1 MTANL
6 NKYQELDGKVI
17 KIENDLKKSDERKK
31 LVKVKVFLDDVDAT
45 LAKME
50 QRAGELVGS
59 YNGCERRIAEL
70 ANEIHEYETMS
81 LDEAD
86 EAEVNYLQGKT
97 QKLRDQLRGIEKDG
111 ETISSEIEKLSRD
124 FDAFKEK
131 VSSAKK
137 EYARGKEKFDAL
149 KAKVKPEVDA
159 IREEMKGLEG
169 DIQSDYLDA
178 YKKGRKEKLYPVFVP
193 IVSGNCGGCGMDLA
207 LSIISEIETKQFTKC
222 EHCGKLIY
230 KQ

>member
-1 MTANL
+1 MTTNL

-17 KIENDLKKSDERKK
+17 KIENDLKRSEERKK
-31 LVKVKVFLDDVDAT
+31 LVKVKVFLDDVDVT
-45 LAKME
+45 LQKME

-70 ANEIHEYETMS
+70 ASEIKEYEEMS
-81 LDEAD
+81 LEGSD
-86 EAEVNYLQGKT
+86 EAEINYLQSKT

-111 ETISSEIEKLSRD
+111 ETIASEIEKLSKE
-124 FDAFKEK
+124 FDSFKEK

-137 EYARGKEKFDAL
+137 EYIANKEKFDII
-149 KAKVKPEVDA
+149 KGKVKPEVDA
-159 IREEMKGLEG
+159 IRAEMKKIEG
-169 DIQSDYLDA
+169 DIDTEFLEA

-193 IVSGNCGGCGMDLA
+193 LVGGNCGGCGMDLA
-207 LSIISEIETKQFTKC
+207 LSIISEINTHEFTKC

-230 KQ
+230 KV

>member
-1 MTANL
+1 MTTNL
-6 NKYQELDGKVI
+6 NKYQDLDGKVI
-17 KIENDLKKSDERKK
+17 KIENDLKRSDERKK
-31 LVKVKVFLDDVDAT
+31 LVKVKVFLDDVDGT

-59 YNGCERRIAEL
+59 YNGCERRMGELGGEIAE
-70 ANEIHEYETMS
+70 YEAMN
-81 LDEAD
+81 LDGSD
-86 EAEVNYLQGKT
+86 EAEVNYLQNKT

-111 ETISSEIEKLSRD
+111 ETIAGEIEKLSRD

-131 VSSAKK
+131 VSGAKK

-149 KAKVKPEVDA
+149 KSKVKPEVDA
-159 IREEMKGLEG
+159 IKEEMKKIEG
-169 DIQSDYLDA
+169 DIPQEYLEA

-193 IVSGNCGGCGMDLA
+193 LVSGNCGGCGMDLA
-207 LSIISEIETKQFTKC
+207 LSIISEIEINKFTKC

>member
-1 MTANL
+1 MTTNL

-31 LVKVKVFLDDVDAT
+31 LVKVKVFLDDVDVT
-45 LAKME
+45 LTKME

-59 YNGCERRIAEL
+59 YNGCERRMGEL
-70 ANEIHEYETMS
+70 ANEIEEYEAMN
-81 LDEAD
+81 LDGSD
-86 EAEVNYLQGKT
+86 EAEINYLQGKT

-111 ETISSEIEKLSRD
+111 ETISGEIEKLSRD

-149 KAKVKPEVDA
+149 KATVKPEVDA
-159 IREEMKGLEG
+159 VKEEMKNLEG
-169 DIQSDYLDA
+169 DIEPEYLEA

-193 IVSGNCGGCGMDLA
+193 LVSGNCGGCGMDLA
-207 LSIISEIETKQFTKC
+207 LSIISEIDLHKFTKC